1 MREWELLLHYIYK
14 CKIRAQK
21 FFGFNEVIQGRLSD
35 LSSHALTSTLFI
47 SSAKVVSTTS
57 TPHSTGGGYTQKNNG
72 YKKHVKKVVLSCH
85 ITMKLTQPPCF
96 FMKKETA
103 VVNHDNFISIRIFR
117 NSHTTCN
124 LGRYHGGG
132 GCAFEAFFRDHV
144 HITLFTNFHAN

>member
-1 MREWELLLHYIYK
+1 MVQSFGKVLDNQVCYK
-14 CKIRAQK
+14 FQLQPVLKW
-21 FFGFNEVIQGRLSD
+21 GFESLEFVGFLVLDVRDTHQNC
-35 LSSHALTSTLFI
+35 H
-47 SSAKVVSTTS
+47 
-57 TPHSTGGGYTQKNNG
+57 
-72 YKKHVKKVVLSCH
+72 KKTCKKVVLSCH
-85 ITMKLTQPPCF
+85 ITMKLAQPPCF

>member
-1 MREWELLLHYIYK
+1 
-14 CKIRAQK
+14 
-21 FFGFNEVIQGRLSD
+21 
-35 LSSHALTSTLFI
+35 
-47 SSAKVVSTTS
+47 
-57 TPHSTGGGYTQKNNG
+57 
-72 YKKHVKKVVLSCH
+72 
-85 ITMKLTQPPCF
+85 MKLTQPPCF

-144 HITLFTNFHAN
+144 HITLFTNFHANKQITHVIYELCIFSSNAAPTTS